1 MTPGEKKNIDELALE
16 KNRIKGI
23 EILAEENENLDSGMN
38 YRETEK
44 SLKTHQKKTII
55 IGTAIISAVIITVFV
70 LVTFVFKKPQI
81 GSDMGKDTIPFETDN
96 KSYDAQSENKHIIR
110 GKESYLKGYMTDAV
124 AEFNEALES
133 DAGNKDKAIALIY
146 LAIISDSKSKY
157 DEAITYLNRAQNY
170 DKKNPDIY
178 KNLAI
183 VYRHKKDYGNAIKYT
198 KETLSLNNRDPGTVT
213 LLGNIYF
220 ETGKYKDAI
229 EQYNEAL
236 KSSPENGAI
245 IYNLGSAHFRDGDE
259 FSAIEYYKKAG
270 SVDRIGDVAHKAYSK
285 LGVIFTERR
294 SFDEAEKYLKMA
306 ISIRP
311 NDALN
316 RYNLGIAYLRQKKE
330 KPALE
335 EFIKSE
341 ELGANDAAML
351 ENVAEA
357 FFSVKDFD
365 RSLNVYEKL
374 YAVNSRNVKILSR
387 MGEIYY
393 EKGELDKAYQ
403 VFKRITTI
411 EPATENARVAYINMG
426 NILDDMQR
434 FDESIEAYKASLAI
448 SPKDDSALYN
458 LGIAYKHAGKPELA
472 VEAWKNAS
480 SLNRDDPKP
489 LLAVADFYY
498 EKNFY
503 DLAERTYQDLISKW
517 PRVQE
522 AHFKMAT
529 IYYKRDQYEYALK
542 AYKRVIELDEKND
555 MARRAYINIA
565 VLSSKTKHDEESAN
579 ESIRMIQKALLI
591 KPDDP
596 EALFSLGLMYFHKE
610 MYDKAVD
617 TFYQALKGARE
628 SSLIA
633 QSYNNIGKSYY
644 KKKNYKKALQAF
656 TRAVDEDSSNEEI
669 RLNRKTAMQ
678 AYEQEMALS
687 R

>member
-1 MTPGEKKNIDELALE
+1 MTPGEKKNIDELILE
-16 KNRIKGI
+16 KSRIKGI
-23 EILAEENENLDSGMN
+23 EILAEENENLNSGMN

-44 SLKTHQKKTII
+44 TLKSHQKKTII

-81 GSDMGKDTIPFETDN
+81 GSDMGKDSIPFETDN
-96 KSYDAQSENKHIIR
+96 KSYDAQSDNKHIIR

-133 DAGNKDKAIALIY
+133 DASNKDKAIALIY

-157 DEAITYLNRAQNY
+157 DEAITFLNRAQNY

-198 KETLSLNNRDPGTVT
+198 KETLSLNNRDPGTIT

-236 KSSPENGAI
+236 KSNPENGAI

-489 LLAVADFYY
+489 LLAMADFYY

-596 EALFSLGLMYFHKE
+596 EALFSLGLLYFHKE

-628 SSLIA
+628 SALIA